1 MRTIGLLM
9 AAAISATTLLVVP
22 AVAQNYPEQAVNV
35 ISPYPTGT
43 ASDAVMRLVG
53 DKLQGYWGQPV
64 TYENR
69 TGANY
74 WAAVEAFKKAK
85 PDGYTL
91 FETENWFIALQ
102 RHVFKKLPY
111 DPDKDFVPVAPLFEA
126 TFLLAVKEDSPWKT
140 VSDLIAAAKAG
151 DVTFGSSGNATSM
164 HMGAV
169 KLETLTGAK
178 MTHVPYKDATQ
189 AFTSIANGDLAF
201 AFATPSMAGPMV
213 RAGKVRY
220 LAYADT
226 NRNPKFPDV
235 PTFAEAGGPENFVHK
250 SWLAVFAPPGTP
262 KPIIDKI
269 NADVARAL
277 NEPDIRER
285 LAAMGLSP
293 RLGSPEDLAKSLAE
307 ETKLMGEIA
316 KANKISLD

>member
-1 MRTIGLLM
+1 MNAIKLLI
-9 AAAISATTLLVVP
+9 AAAISATAALASP
-22 AVAQNYPEQAVNV
+22 AAAQNYPERAVNV
-35 ISPYPTGT
+35 ISPYPPGT

-53 DKLQGYWGQPV
+53 EKLQSYWGQPV

-69 TGANY
+69 MGANY
-74 WAAVEAFKKAK
+74 WAAVDAFKKAK

-91 FETENWFIALQ
+91 FEVENWFLALQ

-111 DPDKDFVPVAPLFEA
+111 DPDKDFVPIAPLFEA
-126 TFLLAVKEDSPWKT
+126 TFLLAVKADSPWKT
-140 VSDLIAAAKAG
+140 IPDLVAAAKAG
-151 DVTFGSSGNATSM
+151 DVTFGSSGSASSM

-169 KLETLTGAK
+169 KLETATGAR
-178 MTHVPYKDATQ
+178 MTHVPFKDATQ

-201 AFATPSMAGPMV
+201 AFATPIMAGPMV

-226 NRNPKFPDV
+226 QRNPNYADV
-235 PTFAEAGGPENFVHK
+235 PTFAEVGGPENFVHK

-269 NADVARAL
+269 NADITRAL
-277 NEPDIRER
+277 GEPDIREK
-285 LAAMGLSP
+285 LAGMGLSP
-293 RLGSPEDLAKSLAE
+293 RIGTPEELARSLAE
-307 ETKLMGEIA
+307 ETKAMGEIA
-316 KANKISLD
+316 RANNISLD